1 LTCTEADATAGSCG
15 GAFNNPPIFGPPA
28 TPGSHPP
35 RLIKEGAGAFGS
47 SDAIHLRST
56 SAGVCNGGTFH
67 HLTTMVTHPD
77 TTVIGNS
84 NQKAAASIHFHF
96 CQGPLTI
103 FNVTTHNSEAWVVN
117 RSNIEGPDIR
127 LEAWNQTQPINIF
140 NNNFSGG
147 GQGGIFANESPGASI
162 HDNIV
167 GAAGHVV
174 QDFAIFACGSN
185 DDVHNNIVN
194 CLSCRGIM
202 LGGHDFHP
210 PASTG
215 QQVHDND
222 ITVHLLQE
230 YCPDG
235 SAPFAAAPSPSAP
248 SPNWGCEPHG
258 TYGIQFDDGVGNAVI
273 FNNTVTA
280 IADQC
285 DAETLRV
292 SKTAPALVPADSSH
306 DNIFNA
312 VLAPTHAANAMAIAF
327 GTESDGAPTGFT
339 SIRDTFKAD

>member
-1 LTCTEADATAGSCG
+1 
-15 GAFNNPPIFGPPA
+15 FNNPTIFGPPA
-28 TPGSHPP
+28 TPGSDPTSM
-35 RLIKEGAGAFGS
+35 IKQGAGAFGS
-47 SDAIHLRST
+47 SDAIRVGST
-56 SAGVCNGGTFH
+56 SAGVCNGGTLHDF
-67 HLTTMVTHPD
+67 TTMVTHPD

-96 CQGPLTI
+96 CTGPLTI

-127 LEAWNQTQPINIF
+127 LEAWTSRVPINIF

-147 GQGGIFANESPGASI
+147 GQGGIFANESPGVSI

-174 QDFAIFACGSN
+174 QDFAIFAWGSN
-185 DDVHNNIVN
+185 DDIFNNTIN

-202 LGGHDFHP
+202 LGGHDFHAP
-210 PASTG
+210 PATG

-222 ITVHLLQE
+222 ITVHMLQE

-235 SAPFAAAPSPSAP
+235 S
-248 SPNWGCEPHG
+248 
-258 TYGIQFDDGVGNAVI
+258 
-273 FNNTVTA
+273 
-280 IADQC
+280 
-285 DAETLRV
+285 
-292 SKTAPALVPADSSH
+292 H
-306 DNIFNA
+306 DNVFNA
-312 VLAPTHAANAMAIAF
+312 VLAPTHATFAKGHGAIAF

-339 SIRDTFKAD
+339 STRDTFKADSYNFFGDFQGADQPQVFMSPTIIKGDNPDPNYQ